1 MEEGHIIKLSENF
14 LNLNVGG
21 CCAVSIKRELKG
33 EVKLHLYEKD
43 DNFVVKYYLQR
54 WRHEGLG
61 RRVGLRD

>member
-1 MEEGHIIKLSENF
+1 MEEGHIIKVSENF

-43 DNFVVKYYLQR
+43 DNFVVKYYLQI
-54 WRHEGLG
+54 
-61 RRVGLRD
+61 